1 MIGRFSYRGDIFW
14 GEVKGNRVIVDR
26 DTYFDT
32 YTLSELKVLPPATP
46 SKIIC
51 VGLNYVDHAR
61 ELNLELPRSPILF
74 LKPPSAMIGHEEKI
88 IYPPSSSRVDF
99 EAELAVVIGKKGRNI
114 SADRAEEVIL
124 GYTCFNDV
132 TARDLQKQDG
142 QWTRAKSFDTFAP
155 LGPYVVKDIDAGSLD
170 IRCRVNGRIR
180 QESNTSNLIFDIRQ
194 LIEFISDIMTLES
207 GDVIATGTPPGV
219 GELLVG
225 DVVEVEIDSIGV
237 LRNKV
242 VKN

>member
-1 MIGRFSYRGDIFW
+1 MIGRFSYGGDIFW
-14 GEVKGNRVIVDR
+14 GEVKDDRVIVDR
-26 DTYFDT
+26 GTYFDT
-32 YTLSELKVLPPATP
+32 YSLSELKVLPPATP

-61 ELNLELPRSPILF
+61 ELDMELPKNPILF
-74 LKPPSAMIGHEEKI
+74 LKPPSAVIGHEEKI
-88 IYPPSSSRVDF
+88 IDPPSSSQVDF
-99 EAELAVVIGKKGRNI
+99 EAELAVVIAKKGRNI
-114 SADRAEEVIL
+114 SADRAEEMIL

-194 LIEFISDIMTLES
+194 LIEFISDIMTLER

-219 GELLVG
+219 GELFPG
-225 DVVEVEIDSIGV
+225 DVVEVEIDGIGV

>member
-14 GEVKGNRVIVDR
+14 GEVKGSRVVVDR

-32 YTLSELKVLPPATP
+32 YSLSELKVLPPATP
-46 SKIIC
+46 TKIIC

-61 ELNLELPRSPILF
+61 ELDMELPRSPILF
-74 LKPPSAMIGHEEKI
+74 LKPPSAIIGHRDKI
-88 IYPPSSSRVDF
+88 IYPPSSSQVDF

-225 DVVEVEIDSIGV
+225 DVVEVEIDGIGV

-242 VKN
+242 VKL